1 MPEDNRYF
9 LAKVGSAAA
18 ILGSLC
24 AAIGNILH
32 PITPRDDPL
41 GVAQVIADSDTW
53 TAIHLVIIVGTL
65 LMLGGLIGLRYTI
78 ERGLPGALVRLGV
91 YAATVG
97 TTIGL
102 ITVALD
108 GVVAKQLANAWARA
122 PAVEQPLA
130 LALVST
136 NETLN
141 FGLAGLFNSTFAGV
155 PYILFGL
162 AIALGDTY
170 PRWLGWLAVA
180 AGLGSIGAGTHPGLH
195 WPANHG
201 FARADHHRADGHRR
215 LDLQHGHPARSLGR
229 PARCIR
235 ARERAA
241 RGGSLVSRGSLDNP
255 ALQNT
260 HAWYATET

>member
-1 MPEDNRYF
+1 MPEDFRYF

-180 AGLGSIGAGTHPGLH
+180 AGLGSLGAGLIQAFT
-195 WPANHG
+195 
-201 FARADHHRADGHRR
+201 
-215 LDLQHGHPARSLGR
+215 GR
-229 PARCIR
+229 PTTASLVLTIIGPTVIAAWTFSMGTLLARWADR
-235 ARERAA
+235 RGTSEPENVQRAA
-241 RGGSLVSRGSLDNP
+241 AG
-255 ALQNT
+255 
-260 HAWYATET
+260 